1 MSRRLVFT
9 RQTKQDLDNHYV
21 IGAGV
26 GAKTTAVRR
35 ALKRRANNS
44 QKEGKN
50 GQKVWGPCVGFCPRP
65 RPPPCVLSGPSACSP
80 PTGDPLELAKLAHDG
95 LHLGNRSS
103 ITVCVQLDDASHA
116 VIQELLGLGPCEL
129 PKVITKTA
137 SSAEFNAN
145 GGMILKGKRSWHID
159 LPTVEEV
166 DDKLT
171 GGAGA
176 CVDSAG
182 NPATCTPAGLGES
195 GSYVASL
202 FLRTGAQNAV
212 GRTFWMLYAGIA
224 EGAAGPSPQC
234 SACDQCAPS
243 GIPCPSD
250 GFYNPGGC
258 PGFPCQA
265 GNYNMMQQPWGPGF
279 GASWLPCLTAD
290 QCHSGGSALPP
301 LWPDGLLDSPACN
314 NGMPVCGG
322 ANGFGNGPRQL
333 FLPYPSTSLAQG
345 GQSERWFPSQKQ
357 FPEPKGYP
365 IVQLTNC
372 TPPPPPPLTP
382 AERAVKALEQFYN
395 GNTSV
400 QLPSSITVSADA
412 LVGGA
417 NAGTV

>member
-1 MSRRLVFT
+1 MSRRLIFT

-65 RPPPCVLSGPSACSP
+65 PPCVLSGPSACSP
-80 PTGDPLELAKLAHDG
+80 PTGVPPELAKLAQDG
-95 LHLGNRSS
+95 LGGGNRAS

-145 GGMILKGKRSWHID
+145 GGMILKGKRSWQID

-166 DDKLT
+166 DDKLA
-171 GGAGA
+171 GGAA
-176 CVDSAG
+176 CVDAAG
-182 NPATCTPAGLGES
+182 NSAKCTRTGLGES

-202 FLRTGAQNAV
+202 FLRTGTQNA
-212 GRTFWMLYAGIA
+212 GNQAYWMLYAGIA
-224 EGAAGPSPQC
+224 EGATGPSPQC
-234 SACDQCAPS
+234 HACDQCDPT
-243 GIPCPSD
+243 GNPCPSN

-258 PGFPCQA
+258 PGFPCLAGGFNQA
-265 GNYNMMQQPWGPGF
+265 NVPWGPGF
-279 GASWLPCLTAD
+279 GAAWLPCLPYCARYPD
-290 QCHSGGSALPP
+290 CGNGGEWGPGCAAPSLPP
-301 LWPDGLLDSPACN
+301 QWPDGLCAKFFD
-314 NGMPVCGG
+314 GCGG
-322 ANGFGNGPRQL
+322 ANAFRDGPRQR
-333 FLPYPSTSLAQG
+333 FAPYPSSSLAAG

-365 IVQLTNC
+365 IVQLTSC
-372 TPPPPPPLTP
+372 T
-382 AERAVKALEQFYN
+382 
-395 GNTSV
+395 
-400 QLPSSITVSADA
+400 SSST
-412 LVGGA
+412 
-417 NAGTV
+417 